1 MCGRYNVLP
10 DVDAWVAAF
19 NILGEELAGLNLL
32 PHYNVAPSEK
42 RKTKDDL
49 IRRVPVIRQSDQ
61 HRSVEMAVWSLIPR
75 WCKGQ
80 LPDWSTANAKSE
92 TAAKLNTFKGPWH
105 HNQRC
110 LIPVN
115 GFYEWQKQAE
125 GPKQPWHIGMANHEV
140 FAFGGLWEVSI
151 TEDGEAVESCTILTT
166 QPNELMQPIHRRM
179 PVILPPLQY
188 ETWLTGTP
196 DEAQALCAPF
206 PAADMTAYRISR
218 MVNNPGLNDER
229 IIAPSEDAE

>member
-19 NILGEELAGLNLL
+19 HILGEELAGLDLS

-42 RKTKDDL
+42 RKTKKDL
-49 IRRVPVIRQSDQ
+49 IRRIPIIRQADD
-61 HRSVEMAVWSLIPR
+61 HRCVEMAVWSLIPK

-92 TAAKLNTFKGPWH
+92 TAAKLNTFKGPWQH
-105 HNQRC
+105 SQRC
-110 LIPVN
+110 LIPAN
-115 GFYEWQKQAE
+115 GFYEWQQQVQ
-125 GPKQPWHIGMANHEV
+125 GPKQPWHISMANHQV

-151 TEDGEAVESCTILTT
+151 TVDGEAVESCTILTT
-166 QPNELMQPIHRRM
+166 EPNELMQPIHRRM
-179 PVILPPLQY
+179 PVILPPDNY
-188 ETWLTGTP
+188 DTWLGGTP
-196 DEAQALCAPF
+196 DQAQALCVPYPAP
-206 PAADMTAYRISR
+206 DMAAYRISR

-229 IIAPSEDAE
+229 IVAPDVEPD